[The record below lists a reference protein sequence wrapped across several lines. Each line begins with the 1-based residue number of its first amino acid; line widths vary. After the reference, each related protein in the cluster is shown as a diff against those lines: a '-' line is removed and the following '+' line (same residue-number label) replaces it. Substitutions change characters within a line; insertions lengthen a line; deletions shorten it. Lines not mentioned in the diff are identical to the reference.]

1 MKTSF
6 WILMIVAVLVVV
18 FSVQNASS
26 VPFSFFAWQ
35 GELSLAILLII
46 AFIIG
51 ALVGALYYGLAMRK
65 KKVVGNKDISG
76 DIPFEKVRDRSSDD
90 GI

>member
-18 FSVQNASS
+18 FSVQNAGS
-26 VPFSFFAWQ
+26 VAFSFFAWQ
-35 GELSLAILLII
+35 GEVSLAILLIV
-46 AFIIG
+46 AFIVG

-65 KKVVGNKDISG
+65 KKVVGHKDITG
-76 DIPFEKVRDRSSDD
+76 DIPFERVKERTSDD